1 MSDGI
6 DIFDPSPRQRIIWR
20 IAQAGALY
28 WCVKTTLRQ
37 TLRPGLGDEVE
48 WRGQRWI
55 LMNGIY
61 PDSWKAKPK
70 GGEHGDGLVPRD
82 EVAMPYG
89 EGYAA
94 SFLEEAFGGLARKHG
109 GEAVE
114 RTLRFK
120 SDDEPT
126 WKEEAE
132 QAIVAM
138 RLIPGSGGAS

>member
-70 GGEHGDGLVPRD
+70 GGEYGDGLVPRD
-82 EVAMPYG
+82 EVVRVWSVDALRRSIRRSWRWCYGDHFYG
-89 EGYAA
+89 ETQRRALKI
-94 SFLEEAFGGLARKHG
+94 SRRLA
-109 GEAVE
+109 V
-114 RTLRFK
+114 
-120 SDDEPT
+120 
-126 WKEEAE
+126 KE
-132 QAIVAM
+132 
-138 RLIPGSGGAS
+138 GSS